1 MGKEYQLE
9 HGGIVVSIDD
19 DSIEAISEA
28 VPEMTGSD
36 DFRLIKAVANV
47 FFFASETDYTKK
59 ENQVDKFNK
68 KDKQHKVQMTIPI
81 PPEVLED
88 SEIKKN
94 KDLLELR
101 YYDKHTQAWE
111 HFDKTKIKKKA
122 DSWTVELKSWI
133 KDPPV
138 GWGGG

>member
-1 MGKEYQLE
+1 MGKEYQLK

-28 VPEMTGSD
+28 VPEMSGSE
-36 DFRLIKAVANV
+36 DFRLIKVIANV
-47 FFFASETDYTKK
+47 FFYASGTDYKQK
-59 ENQVDKFNK
+59 ENQVDRFNK
-68 KDKQHKVQMTIPI
+68 KDKHHKVRMTVPI

-88 SEIKKN
+88 SKIKK
-94 KDLLELR
+94 DQGLLELR
-101 YYDKHTQAWE
+101 YYDKNSQTWE
-111 HFDKTKIKKKA
+111 HFDKTKIKKNA
-122 DSWTVELKSWI
+122 NAWIVELKSWI

>member
-9 HGGIVVSIDD
+9 HGGIMVSIDD

-28 VPEMTGSD
+28 VPEMAGSD
-36 DFRLIKAVANV
+36 DFRLIKVVANV
-47 FFFASETDYTKK
+47 FFFASGTDYTQK
-59 ENQVDKFNK
+59 ENQVDTFNK
-68 KDKQHKVQMTIPI
+68 KDKQHKVKITVPI
-81 PPEVLED
+81 PAEVLED
-88 SEIKKN
+88 TEIKKN

-101 YYDKHTQAWE
+101 YYDKNNQSWE
-111 HFDKTKIKKKA
+111 HFDKTKIKKNDDA
-122 DSWTVELKSWI
+122 WMVELKSWI